1 MRRCSM
7 IALSRTTRLPV
18 ARIGTATDVGRTAT
32 CWVAVWLLWLAA
44 GGSSPAWG
52 QPPVD
57 SNPPTT
63 VAGGEPAAGDS
74 VSEPADRVS
83 VIDPADWQGLV
94 GGVAAS
100 QPPTTEPPPTTA
112 QPLSFLGLLV
122 KGGWFMLPI
131 VLLSCLVV
139 TIGLERLVA
148 LRAGRLL
155 PAGLL
160 KGLGELARLPDGL
173 PVERAYQL
181 CMQYPSAASAIART
195 MLLKVGRPQSE
206 IEHAVQ
212 EASQRE
218 ADRCYGRVR
227 WLNLAAGI
235 APLLGLLG
243 TVWGLIRAFYDTTQ
257 LGVAENRAEH
267 LAQGIYEA
275 LVTTLAGL
283 LVAIPAAILAHW
295 FEDRI
300 RNRFRDI
307 DQLMFYL
314 MTRIERYEGRQRFEH
329 QHGELV
335 ATQREEGS

>member
-1 MRRCSM
+1 
-7 IALSRTTRLPV
+7 
-18 ARIGTATDVGRTAT
+18 
-32 CWVAVWLLWLAA
+32 
-44 GGSSPAWG
+44 
-52 QPPVD
+52 
-57 SNPPTT
+57 
-63 VAGGEPAAGDS
+63 
-74 VSEPADRVS
+74 
-83 VIDPADWQGLV
+83 
-94 GGVAAS
+94 
-100 QPPTTEPPPTTA
+100 
-112 QPLSFLGLLV
+112 
-122 KGGWFMLPI
+122 MLPI

-181 CMQYPSAASAIART
+181 CMRHPSAASAIART

-329 QHGELV
+329 QQGELV
-335 ATQREEGS
+335 ATQREAGS

>member
-7 IALSRTTRLPV
+7 IALAQNCRLPV
-18 ARIGTATDVGRTAT
+18 ARRPTGTQAGRIGTKLAGL
-32 CWVAVWLLWLAA
+32 WLLWLVGFA
-44 GGSSPAWG
+44 SSPAWS
-52 QPPVD
+52 QPPPAVD
-57 SNPPTT
+57 QPPPVT
-63 VAGGEPAAGDS
+63 GFERSSGEGVSDS
-74 VSEPADRVS
+74 VDRSS

-100 QPPTTEPPPTTA
+100 PPAATEPSPAA

-155 PAGLL
+155 PTGLL
-160 KGLGELARLPDGL
+160 KGLGELARLPEGL

-181 CMQYPSAASAIART
+181 CMRHPSAASAIART

-329 QHGELV
+329 QQGELV
-335 ATQREEGS
+335 ATQREGNL